1 MLVVAP
7 ELKAGLAIEAAPDCE
22 DNLIKETAFLEQW
35 GWEESRGL

>member
-1 MLVVAP
+1 MAAL

-35 GWEESRGL
+35 GWEESEGL